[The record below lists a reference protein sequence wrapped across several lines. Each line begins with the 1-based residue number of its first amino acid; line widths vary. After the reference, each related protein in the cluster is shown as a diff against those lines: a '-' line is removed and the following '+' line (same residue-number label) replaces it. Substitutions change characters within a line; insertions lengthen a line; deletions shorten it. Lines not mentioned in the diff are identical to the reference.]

1 MAHNTSHSHF
11 AKDGCNYN
19 QDYPLPQDIT
29 VMDTLTSLKKV
40 KEICRSCHYM
50 DYYLDEDINCSN
62 CGKSRLFEMRVVPPE
77 QTTLTYI
84 YRGKSASFTM

>member
-1 MAHNTSHSHF
+1 
-11 AKDGCNYN
+11 
-19 QDYPLPQDIT
+19 
-29 VMDTLTSLKKV
+29 MDTLTSLKKV

-84 YRGKSASFTM
+84 YRGKSVSFTTLHLLAHPVSTIVCLQSFVYLSRTKPQ